1 MAGIYI
7 HIPFCKQRCT
17 YCDFYKEISLEH
29 IAGFV
34 NTLIAEMHFR
44 KEYMHG
50 ASISTI
56 YFGGGTPSVLHYNQ
70 LKAIFD
76 SIFAIFQ
83 VDDDAEITM
92 EANPDDLS
100 DEYLQLLSQLPF
112 NRLSIGVQSFDDKEL
127 KSINRRHTA
136 QQAKDSVLKARKH
149 GFENISIDLIYAL
162 PGQTLSSWEMQ
173 LHEAFA
179 LEVEHI
185 AAYGLTYE
193 KGTALWRQRNK
204 GLVQVV
210 EDEVTLQM
218 YNLMRLKMNE
228 NGFDAYEISNF
239 AKPGFRSQHNSAY
252 WKFIPYIGLGP
263 SAHSF
268 DGNSRQWN
276 IASVK
281 KYMDNIA
288 THKHFYE
295 QEILTSQDF
304 YNDFVMVSLRTSDG
318 IDLELLEKKFGKKML
333 DFCLV
338 NASKHLKYKNL
349 VIDGNKLYLSL
360 NGLHISN
367 LIIMDLMK
375 TD

>member
-17 YCDFYKEISLEH
+17 YCDFYKEISTEH
-29 IAGFV
+29 IESFV
-34 NTLIAEMHFR
+34 HTLIVEMQLR
-44 KEYMHG
+44 KEYLHG

-56 YFGGGTPSVLHYNQ
+56 YFGGGTPSVLNYNQ

-76 SIFAIFQ
+76 SIFALFS
-83 VDDDAEITM
+83 VADDAEITM

-100 DEYLQLLSQLPF
+100 DAYLHVLNTLPF
-112 NRLSIGVQSFDDKEL
+112 NRLSIGIQSFSDEDL
-127 KSINRRHTA
+127 KAINRRHTA
-136 QQAKDSVLKARKH
+136 QQAKDAVLQARKH
-149 GFENISIDLIYAL
+149 GFKNISIDLIYAL

-179 LEVEHI
+179 LDVEHI

-218 YNLMRLKMNE
+218 YNLLRLKMNE

-239 AKPGFRSQHNSAY
+239 AKPGFRSQHNSSY
-252 WKFIPYIGLGP
+252 WKFIPYLGLGP
-263 SAHSF
+263 SAHSY

-281 KYMDNIA
+281 KYIDGIA
-288 THKHFYE
+288 SHRSFYE
-295 QEILTSQDF
+295 IETLSTQDY
-304 YNDFVMVSLRTSDG
+304 YNDFVMVSLRTADG
-318 IDLELLEKKFGKKML
+318 IDLNILEKKFGEEML
-333 DFCLV
+333 KFCLE
-338 NASKHLKYKNL
+338 NSSKHLKYNNL
-349 VIDGNKLYLSL
+349 IIDDNRLFLSL
-360 NGLHISN
+360 KGIHISN